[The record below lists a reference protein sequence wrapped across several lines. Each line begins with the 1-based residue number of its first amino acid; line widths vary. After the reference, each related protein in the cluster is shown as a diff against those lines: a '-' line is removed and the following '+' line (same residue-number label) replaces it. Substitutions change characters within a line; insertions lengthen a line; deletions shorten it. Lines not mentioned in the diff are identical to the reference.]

1 METFALANGGAVHH
15 FDTGPFNWYVI
26 EEAGR
31 LTLVDAG
38 FPGHYGIFRRG
49 LVSLGKS
56 MKDVAAIV
64 LTHAHADHM
73 GIAERVRRESGA
85 PVYIH
90 AADKAATTRAR
101 VLPWYGLLSNAWRP
115 YMREMLLHAT
125 VNGVFWQPSI
135 ERVETI
141 NDGQILDVPG
151 RPQVLHVPGHTP
163 GETALFIAES
173 RILFSGDTLVTRHLL
188 NGRYGPPQVIS
199 PILTDDTPLAYRSLD
214 RMRELG
220 DVTMLPGHGRAWTGN
235 MASAI
240 RSAREDGH

>member
-1 METFALANGGAVHH
+1 MKTFALANGGAVHH

-38 FPGHYGIFRRG
+38 FPGHYGIFSRG

-141 NDGQILDVPG
+141 TDGQILDVPG

-220 DVTMLPGHGRAWTGN
+220 DVTMLPGHGRAWKGD
-235 MASAI
+235 MATAI
-240 RSAREDGH
+240 RAAREDGH